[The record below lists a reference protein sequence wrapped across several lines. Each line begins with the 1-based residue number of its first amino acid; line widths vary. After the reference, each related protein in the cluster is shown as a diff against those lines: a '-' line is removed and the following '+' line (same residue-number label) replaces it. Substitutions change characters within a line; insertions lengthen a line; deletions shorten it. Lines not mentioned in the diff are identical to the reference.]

1 MSIDTFTLSPDTTVL
16 DVISRYRQTEDIFK
30 RYDTIAGECI
40 CCRALFESLDD
51 VAKRY
56 GLDRDQFLS
65 DLEAAINIR

>member
-16 DVISRYRQTEDIFK
+16 DVISRYRQTEDVFK

>member
-16 DVISRYRQTEDIFK
+16 DVISRYRQTEDVFK
-30 RYDTIAGECI
+30 RYDTVAGECI